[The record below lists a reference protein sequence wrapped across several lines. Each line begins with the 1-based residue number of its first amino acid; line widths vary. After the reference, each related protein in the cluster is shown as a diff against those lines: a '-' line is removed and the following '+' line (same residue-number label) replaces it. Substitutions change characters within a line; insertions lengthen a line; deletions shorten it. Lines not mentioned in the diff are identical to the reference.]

1 MPDRVIIYQMAAAQ
15 VSVAL
20 VKEAS
25 ERRCRYQHATRR
37 QAYLAVGK
45 VAEGLGGV
53 LGLRFVVGLFGIR
66 PSFAHQQASAPAAAL
81 QCNSSVVVVVRRYVP
96 KLFVS

>member
-1 MPDRVIIYQMAAAQ
+1 MAAAQ

-45 VAEGLGGV
+45 VAEGLGGF

-66 PSFAHQQASAPAAAL
+66 PSVAHQQAWAPAAL